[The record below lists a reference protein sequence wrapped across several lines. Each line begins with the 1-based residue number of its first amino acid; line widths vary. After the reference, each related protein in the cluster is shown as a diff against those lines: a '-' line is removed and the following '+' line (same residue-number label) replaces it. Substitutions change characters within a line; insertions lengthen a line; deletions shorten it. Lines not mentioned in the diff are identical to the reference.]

1 MRVLLTGATGF
12 LGNNLLRLLLED
24 KYDVTVTVRPSSN
37 RQALDGLD
45 VECVDADLG
54 KPETL
59 VQAAASVDL
68 IIHAAA
74 MIHLGWTRLDEARRI
89 NVESTR
95 ALAEAARRHR
105 IRMIHV
111 STVDTLACADKDRL
125 VTESDREPAKPPCT
139 YVVSKREAEEAFY
152 EQIDLGLDGLVVHPG
167 FMLGPW
173 DWKPTSGMMI
183 QTVCNNV
190 AFFAPPGGCSVADV
204 RDVACGILSAIEHG
218 RTGENYILGGENL
231 TFLDLWTR
239 IAEITGSR
247 KPFGVSPRWLAHAA
261 GRIGDGVG
269 KLIGKEPLL
278 NSANVAIGNI
288 YSWYSSE
295 KAQKELGYRIGS
307 ADRAIEDSWK
317 WLKAY
322 GYIK

>member
-12 LGNNLLRLLLED
+12 LGNNVLRMLLED
-24 KYDVTVTVRPSSN
+24 QYDVTVTVRASSN

-45 VECVDADLG
+45 VDCVDADLSQPG
-54 KPETL
+54 SMTR
-59 VQAAASVDL
+59 AMTSVDL
-68 IIHAAA
+68 VIHAAA

-89 NVESTR
+89 NVEATR
-95 ALAEAARRHR
+95 ALAEAARRR
-105 IRMIHV
+105 RVRMIYI
-111 STVDTLACADKDRL
+111 STVDTLAQADKNRW
-125 VTESDREPAKPPCT
+125 VTENDREPPKPPCT
-139 YVVSKREAEEAFY
+139 YIVSKREAEAAFF
-152 EQIDLGLDGLVVHPG
+152 EQVHMGLDGIVIHPG

-190 AFFAPPGGCSVADV
+190 AFFAPPGGCSVVDV

-247 KPFGVSPRWLAHAA
+247 KPLGVSPRWLAHSA
-261 GRIGDGVG
+261 GRIGDVIG

-278 NSANVAIGNI
+278 NSANVAMGNV

-295 KAQKELGYRIGS
+295 KAQRELGYKIGS
-307 ADRAIEDSWK
+307 VDTAIEDSWK